1 MWWLPRGRELTHAD
15 ILEEK
20 RLLPVFK
27 AILERIMEGHTTA
40 EDYLFLKEHNERV
53 DQAGGFAESL
63 DVKVLCARLE
73 DKDNLNRDMLL
84 KISEASGEPI
94 VRIEAENTGTTY
106 ARVATASEVS
116 NLAPVLYLAKGARV
130 MCTWNG
136 WKVAGLVNGAQGIVH
151 EILYAEGQ
159 GPPSMPIAVLVQFPT
174 LAEGGIYRG
183 PSYLAEVP
191 GVVKFTPNRESFYDD
206 SEKKIGEKLG
216 TPCTRTQ
223 FPLDLAYATTIQFLA

>member
-1 MWWLPRGRELTHAD
+1 MDSPGPRHRQQIRWID
-15 ILEEK
+15 VWC
-20 RLLPVFK
+20 LLPVFK
-27 AILERIMEGHTTA
+27 AIPERIMEGHTTE
-40 EDYLFLKEHNERV
+40 EDYLFLREHNQRV
-53 DQAGGFAESL
+53 DQAGGFASSS
-63 DVKVLCARLE
+63 DVEVLCARLE

-159 GPPSMPIAVLVQFPT
+159 GPPSMPIAVLQQFST

-183 PSYLAEVP
+183 PSYL
-191 GVVKFTPNRESFYDD
+191 TD
-206 SEKKIGEKLG
+206 SENKNREKLG

-223 FPLDLAYATTIQFLA
+223 FPLDLA